1 MSPRRRPDGL
11 TPPLWFSVQF
21 GALLV
26 LGPLAATFVAG
37 IGSATRSSIKERRFS
52 PDLVSTATVMV
63 AALASGFLF
72 NRLAGMPGQ
81 IEWVWQAVLVGATV
95 ASYCAVKGG
104 LTFASR
110 SIMSRSVDRS
120 WIQTTLHDV
129 PNCVLS
135 ASAAAFIVQAISN
148 HLWGLLIFLVLPL
161 YVISLAVRDNTR
173 REQTADQQEAMIQ
186 LLKEGACAIDVDGR
200 VTMWNAALERM
211 LNCSREQA
219 IGRSLSA
226 AVPLLADTAVANA
239 ISAPPAHDSDPRVVR
254 LMLPAAAGAKVLQ
267 VTIVS
272 NGQGV
277 MLVWDDV
284 TVGSRTDHALK
295 QTEERL
301 ALMESTIT
309 DGLWEWDLRAQVV
322 RFSAQWRNIAGL
334 APASTTGPPDEWFNR
349 VHPEDVASLRQAI
362 DAYLAGNSE
371 ELIHQ
376 HRLRHEDG
384 TYRHVLCRGL
394 VVRGARRQAVRLGG
408 SLIDVTDR
416 TEIER
421 PLGDTGSR
429 DPLTGLNNRTIFVE
443 ALGLR
448 LSALKKR
455 QGGHFAV
462 LFLDLDRFKAI
473 NDSLGHLVGDEL
485 LIAVSRRLESCLR
498 EGDSLARLGG
508 DEFAIFLN
516 ELRDEAQANAIA
528 FRIQDA
534 FSAAFVIGG
543 REVFTS
549 TSIGIAFSAFRYE
562 SPDDIMRDADTAMYH
577 AKARGRSRHEVF
589 DAQMHA
595 QAMDRLGLESDLRHA
610 VTCNEFE
617 VHYQPIVSLSS
628 GECAGFEALVRWT
641 RDGTPVSPA
650 TFIPVAEE
658 LGLMDVLGTWVLRE
672 ACRSFADWQRR
683 FPASGFDCITVNV
696 STRQLVQPSFLRTV
710 ESAVRDAGLMPGHLR
725 LEVTETALLSSLH
738 TAAVLLQQLRDLGVK
753 IYLDDFGTGHSS
765 LSHLHQLPVDALKID
780 RSFVASLLLPERPAI
795 VESILALAQTLG
807 TGVVAEGVE
816 DEVQA
821 LELERLGCRH
831 AQGFLFSPPMP
842 AAKLEELLVSGQP
855 IVASRRLMVG
865 SYSEFSAAL

>member
-1 MSPRRRPDGL
+1 
-11 TPPLWFSVQF
+11 
-21 GALLV
+21 
-26 LGPLAATFVAG
+26 
-37 IGSATRSSIKERRFS
+37 
-52 PDLVSTATVMV
+52 
-63 AALASGFLF
+63 
-72 NRLAGMPGQ
+72 
-81 IEWVWQAVLVGATV
+81 
-95 ASYCAVKGG
+95 
-104 LTFASR
+104 
-110 SIMSRSVDRS
+110 
-120 WIQTTLHDV
+120 
-129 PNCVLS
+129 
-135 ASAAAFIVQAISN
+135 
-148 HLWGLLIFLVLPL
+148 
-161 YVISLAVRDNTR
+161 
-173 REQTADQQEAMIQ
+173 
-186 LLKEGACAIDVDGR
+186 
-200 VTMWNAALERM
+200 
-211 LNCSREQA
+211 
-219 IGRSLSA
+219 
-226 AVPLLADTAVANA
+226 
-239 ISAPPAHDSDPRVVR
+239 
-254 LMLPAAAGAKVLQ
+254 
-267 VTIVS
+267 
-272 NGQGV
+272 
-277 MLVWDDV
+277 
-284 TVGSRTDHALK
+284 
-295 QTEERL
+295 
-301 ALMESTIT
+301 MESTIT

-443 ALGLR
+443 ALGFR

-658 LGLMDVLGTWVLRE
+658 LGLMDALGTWVLRE

-696 STRQLVQPSFLRTV
+696 STRQLVQQSFLRTV
-710 ESAVRDAGLMPGHLR
+710 EEAVRDAGLMPGHLR
-725 LEVTETALLSSLH
+725 LEVTETAILGSLH
-738 TAAVLLQQLRDLGVK
+738 TAAVLLQQLRELGVK